1 MKNILLISVLS
12 STLLTN
18 SLTAYAEADKEQ
30 TAEQTDT
37 VNKEE
42 TDKAITQRVMPNAHA
57 NKQREITHLLT
68 GTSTQV
74 VRLNA
79 LEQEFEMYFLTA
91 IEKEPIGSVLFFPDE
106 RNHSDWPVTLNP
118 LRVGLTEHN
127 WQTAVL
133 TLPATKLEE
142 IPERST
148 YQATAQ
154 PQDTDATQSTET
166 ENTDTDSS
174 TDSAAN
180 SENPSNTETSLEP
193 KEESPPQSQ
202 DDTPAKTM
210 AEITMARALA
220 THKYLKETSP
230 GIVIIGI
237 GQGATWASAYASTL
251 GETDKEMSRLIL
263 INPQQS
269 LDVSAPALNPLIESI
284 KIDTFD
290 VYTPNTKN
298 ADKKTSTAIQRKR
311 AANLSEIEAYR
322 QIKAPASAWGKS
334 GNDWLYR
341 KVKGLIKNNIRKEFK
356 DKATEQSL
364 PIPPEKTNQKP
375 GSSST
380 S

>member
-12 STLLTN
+12 SALLMN
-18 SLTAYAEADKEQ
+18 SLLAFAEEDKKP
-30 TAEQTDT
+30 APEQTDT
-37 VNKEE
+37 ADTEKTNE
-42 TDKAITQRVMPNAHA
+42 ALTQRVMPNAHA
-57 NKQREITHLLT
+57 NKQREITDLLT
-68 GTSTQV
+68 GTSTQIV
-74 VRLNA
+74 KLNA
-79 LEQEFEMYFLTA
+79 LEQDFEIYFLTA
-91 IEKEPIGSVLFFPDE
+91 IEKEPIGSVLLFPDE

-118 LRVGLTEHN
+118 LRIGLTEHN

-133 TLPATKLEE
+133 TLPATKLKE

-148 YQATAQ
+148 YEATAQ
-154 PQDTDATQSTET
+154 PQDTDSEQSAE
-166 ENTDTDSS
+166 TDTADTVSSADSVPDS
-174 TDSAAN
+174 TVT
-180 SENPSNTETSLEP
+180 SNIETSSEP
-193 KEESPPQSQ
+193 IEESSALDQK
-202 DDTPAKTM
+202 DTPEKTM

-220 THKYLKETSP
+220 THEYLKETSS

-269 LDVSAPALNPLIESI
+269 LDVSAPGLNPLIESI

-290 VYTPNTKN
+290 VYTPSGKN
-298 ADKKTSTAIQRKR
+298 ADKGTSTALQRKR
-311 AANLSEIEAYR
+311 AANLSEIETYR
-322 QIKAPASAWGKS
+322 QIKAPASVWDKR

-356 DKATEQSL
+356 DKATEKSR

>member
-1 MKNILLISVLS
+1 MKNILLISLLS
-12 STLLTN
+12 STLLMN
-18 SLTAYAEADKEQ
+18 NLLAFAEGDKE
-30 TAEQTDT
+30 TTPEQTDT
-37 VNKEE
+37 NDSEKTNE
-42 TDKAITQRVMPNAHA
+42 AITQRVMPNAHA
-57 NKQREITHLLT
+57 NKQREIADLLT
-68 GTSTQV
+68 GTSTQIV
-74 VRLNA
+74 KLNA

-91 IEKEPIGSVLFFPDE
+91 IEKEPIGSVLLFPDE

-118 LRVGLTEHN
+118 LRTGLTEHN

-133 TLPATKLEE
+133 TLPATKLKD
-142 IPERST
+142 IPKRSI
-148 YQATAQ
+148 YQATVQ
-154 PQDTDATQSTET
+154 SQDTDATQSTET
-166 ENTDTDSS
+166 ESADTDPSI
-174 TDSAAN
+174 DSA
-180 SENPSNTETSLEP
+180 SDPTVTSDTETSLES
-193 KEESPPQSQ
+193 KEESSSQKQ

-220 THKYLKETSP
+220 THEYLKETSS

-251 GETDKEMSRLIL
+251 GETNKEISRLIL

-269 LDVSAPALNPLIESI
+269 LDISAPKLSLLIESI

-290 VYTPNTKN
+290 VYTPNNKN
-298 ADKKTSTAIQRKR
+298 ADKETSTALQRKR
-311 AANLSEIEAYR
+311 AANLSEIETYR
-322 QIKAPASAWGKS
+322 QIKAPASAWGKR

-356 DKATEQSL
+356 DKATEKSR